1 MTEPPQPAPADGSV
15 SGWLDLLTQASCTEN
30 LVLMLRDALPAEKP
44 AARRAARNRLPLH
57 VIVAALVSD
66 IRHI

>member
-1 MTEPPQPAPADGSV
+1 MTEPPQPAPSDGSV
-15 SGWLDLLTQASCTEN
+15 AGRLNPLAQASCTEN

-44 AARRAARNRLPLH
+44 AARRTACNRLPLH
-57 VIVAALVSD
+57 VIVAALVSN